1 MYCTI
6 PSVKQS
12 FSASIP
18 LFSFSINILSFFLFL
33 HTSDT
38 WRQIRCRILFEASEK
53 NFANRSGVKSF
64 TAMIQIDMNLDF
76 ESYFSR
82 GLFFPGFF
90 PPLLPLNLIEEA
102 QSSLISYLAKL
113 AHRSNQQWNRN
124 SKREALTVSASATL
138 IKPLRLTRLPSFI
151 FCQNHEYFIA
161 SYFWWGHLLP
171 FCDSIGGKN
180 RELLVELLQYTLEY
194 LINVHNG
201 NSFYYDLQR
210 RRIWCC
216 WPNGE

>member
-1 MYCTI
+1 MWFIKKAIVAFHIFQRDFSLFVARRRAQEMYCTI

-82 GLFFPGFF
+82 DWFFSWLF
-90 PPLLPLNLIEEA
+90 
-102 QSSLISYLAKL
+102 SSIAALEPYRGGTIIT
-113 AHRSNQQWNRN
+113 HFIP
-124 SKREALTVSASATL
+124 SKVSPS
-138 IKPLRLTRLPSFI
+138 IKPTM
-151 FCQNHEYFIA
+151 
-161 SYFWWGHLLP
+161 
-171 FCDSIGGKN
+171 K
-180 RELLVELLQYTLEY
+180 
-194 LINVHNG
+194 
-201 NSFYYDLQR
+201 
-210 RRIWCC
+210 
-216 WPNGE
+216 

>member
-1 MYCTI
+1 MWFIKKAIVAFHIFQKIFPYLLQEGELKRCI
-6 PSVKQS
+6 VPYHLSSKVFQPPSP
-12 FSASIP
+12 F
-18 LFSFSINILSFFLFL
+18 FSFSINILSFFLFL

-76 ESYFSR
+76 ESYFS
-82 GLFFPGFF
+82 GGCFFPGFF

-151 FCQNHEYFIA
+151 FCQEPWIFYCN
-161 SYFWWGHLLP
+161 LLLMRP
-171 FCDSIGGKN
+171 FVTF
-180 RELLVELLQYTLEY
+180 L
-194 LINVHNG
+194 
-201 NSFYYDLQR
+201 
-210 RRIWCC
+210 W
-216 WPNGE
+216 

>member
-1 MYCTI
+1 MLLFIFFKGDFSLFVARRRAQEMYCTI

-18 LFSFSINILSFFLFL
+18 LFFLLALIFYPSFSFSILLTPEDKFVAGFSLKPLKKTLQIEVV
-33 HTSDT
+33 
-38 WRQIRCRILFEASEK
+38 WR
-53 NFANRSGVKSF
+53 GF

-82 GLFFPGFF
+82 GLFFPSFF

-151 FCQNHEYFIA
+151 FC
-161 SYFWWGHLLP
+161 
-171 FCDSIGGKN
+171 
-180 RELLVELLQYTLEY
+180 
-194 LINVHNG
+194 
-201 NSFYYDLQR
+201 
-210 RRIWCC
+210 
-216 WPNGE
+216 

>member
-1 MYCTI
+1 MWFIKKAIVAFHIFQRRFFLICCKKESSRDVLYHTI
-6 PSVKQS
+6 CQAKFFSLHPPFFLLALIFYPS
-12 FSASIP
+12 
-18 LFSFSINILSFFLFL
+18 FSFSILLTPEDKFVAGFSLKPLKKTLQIEVV
-33 HTSDT
+33 
-38 WRQIRCRILFEASEK
+38 WR
-53 NFANRSGVKSF
+53 GF

-138 IKPLRLTRLPSFI
+138 IKPLRLTRVASFI
-151 FCQNHEYFIA
+151 FCQEPWIFYCK
-161 SYFWWGHLLP
+161 LLLMRP
-171 FCDSIGGKN
+171 FVTF
-180 RELLVELLQYTLEY
+180 L
-194 LINVHNG
+194 
-201 NSFYYDLQR
+201 
-210 RRIWCC
+210 W
-216 WPNGE
+216 

>member
-1 MYCTI
+1 MWFIKKAIVAFHIFQKIFSLFVARRRAQEMYCTI

-151 FCQNHEYFIA
+151 FCQEPWIFYCK
-161 SYFWWGHLLP
+161 LLLMRP
-171 FCDSIGGKN
+171 FVTF
-180 RELLVELLQYTLEY
+180 L
-194 LINVHNG
+194 
-201 NSFYYDLQR
+201 
-210 RRIWCC
+210 W
-216 WPNGE
+216 

>member
-1 MYCTI
+1 MWFIKKAIVAFHIFQRRFFLICCKKESSRDVLYHTI
-6 PSVKQS
+6 CQAKF
-12 FSASIP
+12 FSLHP
-18 LFSFSINILSFFLFL
+18 PFFSFSINILSFFLFL

-53 NFANRSGVKSF
+53 NFANRSGVKRLHCNDS
-64 TAMIQIDMNLDF
+64 NRY
-76 ESYFSR
+76 ESGFWELLFR

-151 FCQNHEYFIA
+151 FCQEPWIFYCN
-161 SYFWWGHLLP
+161 LLLMRP
-171 FCDSIGGKN
+171 FVTF
-180 RELLVELLQYTLEY
+180 L
-194 LINVHNG
+194 
-201 NSFYYDLQR
+201 
-210 RRIWCC
+210 W
-216 WPNGE
+216 